1 MYSRFLF
8 IALVLTSSI
17 TIHSADSSNCS
28 VEEQE
33 QVKSVLQKQ
42 LVMDCLRVYAGEVK
56 DDDIRRANKRAIE
69 CGISAVIRAYESRK
83 NIAFQVIQAL
93 QKNKSYVSHFSVSLD
108 GTDPAINIRKAHDLA
123 AFSHQNHIPLI
134 DYEVFSRLHQEYL
147 DNEVARIRSKWEEYH
162 KE

>member
-8 IALVLTSSI
+8 IALVLASSI
-17 TIHSADSSNCS
+17 TIRSADSSSSS

-33 QVKSVLQKQ
+33 VKNELQKQ
-42 LVMDCLRVYAGEVK
+42 LVKDCLRVYAGEVK

-69 CGISAVIRAYESRK
+69 YGISQVILAYASRK
-83 NIAFQVIQAL
+83 DITFQVIQAL
-93 QKNKSYVSHFSVSLD
+93 QKNKGYVSHFSVSLD
-108 GTDPAINIRKAHDLA
+108 GTDPAINIRKAHELA

-134 DYEVFSRLHQEYL
+134 DFEAFSRLHQEYL
-147 DNEVARIRSKWEEYH
+147 DDEVARIRSKWEEYH